1 MISMTRTLSGLT
13 PADDAASDVLRR
25 IALGEVV
32 TVDVRKPRSHKRLRR
47 WFALCN
53 LLYQNCE
60 QFKSPDM
67 AHQWLKIMAGHC
79 TQIVSQSTGEVYL
92 VADSIA
98 FSRLDETE
106 FQAVWDRACKAVAE
120 HLLPEIEQ
128 ATLENEIAR
137 IIGS

>member
-1 MISMTRTLSGLT
+1 MITMLRTLSGLA

-25 IALGEVV
+25 IALGETV

-79 TQIVSQSTGEVYL
+79 TQIVSQTTGEVYL

-120 HLLPEIEQ
+120 HLLPDIGQ

-137 IIGS
+137 MIQ